1 MEEKKEKEE
10 MGFDEIVWTTPKT
23 VEEVELVLDAIQRSN
38 KAQQKAEETS
48 IDEENSNFVQNDS
61 AEIEFLKKFEGVD
74 LSKLGEE

>member
-1 MEEKKEKEE
+1 